1 MSGLKISGLVMVLD
15 GARTI
20 EKCLESMSF
29 LSERLVLDTGS
40 QDGTQSLARKA
51 GARVQDVSWEGFSR
65 TRNRGLDCLVGD
77 WTLVLDA
84 DEWLDSKAAPV
95 IEAAVSSTE
104 ERSFSLPR
112 KNLFLG
118 RPMRWGGWGSDWQ
131 VRLFRKGEATFDE
144 GRRVHEGAVPKS
156 PAGRIEAWIH
166 HDPYPD
172 LKSYFRKMDSYTH
185 LAALDLRERPWALP
199 LVRLVILPFWVA
211 FRMAFLRLGILDGWR
226 GLLLAGLSGINEAMK
241 DFRALRL

>member
-1 MSGLKISGLVMVLD
+1 MVLD

-20 EKCLESMSF
+20 ERCLDSMSF

-40 QDGTQSLARKA
+40 RDGTQGLARKA
-51 GARVQDVSWEGFSR
+51 GARVQEVSWEGFSR
-65 TRNRGLDCLVGD
+65 TRNRGLDLLVGD

-84 DEWLDSKAAPV
+84 DEWLDSGAAPA
-95 IEAAVSSTE
+95 IEHAVTSNG
-104 ERSFSLPR
+104 ERSYRLPR

-131 VRLFRKGEATFDE
+131 VRLFKKGEAKFDE
-144 GRRVHEGAVPKS
+144 GRRVHEGAIPKG
-156 PAGRIEAWIH
+156 PAGNLEAWIH

-172 LKSYFRKMDSYTH
+172 LKSYFRKMDAYTH
-185 LAALDLRERPWALP
+185 LAALDLRERAWAFP
-199 LVRLVILPFWVA
+199 LARLMVLPFWVS

-226 GLLLAGLSGINEAMK
+226 GLLLAGLSGMNEALK
-241 DFRALRL
+241 DLKALRL